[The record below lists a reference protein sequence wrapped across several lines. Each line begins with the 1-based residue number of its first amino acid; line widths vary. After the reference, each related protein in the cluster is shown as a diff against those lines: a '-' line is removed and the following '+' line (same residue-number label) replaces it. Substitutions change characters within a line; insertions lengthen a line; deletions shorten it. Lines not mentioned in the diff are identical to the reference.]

1 MTANIIHLWVLIHL
15 GSRVTTPRRSVLELL
30 FYKCS
35 ISDCSLS
42 QWPRVEYQAIREAKK
57 EEEEEERKKKELLAS
72 SRNTDNL

>member
-1 MTANIIHLWVLIHL
+1 
-15 GSRVTTPRRSVLELL
+15 
-30 FYKCS
+30 
-35 ISDCSLS
+35 LS